1 MHKILIGGGAALLML
16 GTAHAA
22 EEAKIDLSAEPAK
35 VLETATKEA
44 SGFKASSANTE
55 KEDGKTVYEIQGMAG
70 GKTVE
75 VDVMED
81 GTLDEVETIAD
92 MSAVP
97 DAVNKAITGQDA
109 ELQVEQG

>member
-22 EEAKIDLSAEPAK
+22 EEAKIDLSAVPAK
-35 VLETATKEA
+35 VMETATKEA

-75 VDVMED
+75 VDVRKTVRWMRSRPSS
-81 GTLDEVETIAD
+81 T
-92 MSAVP
+92 
-97 DAVNKAITGQDA
+97 
-109 ELQVEQG
+109 

>member
-22 EEAKIDLSAEPAK
+22 EEANIDLSAVPAK